1 MVQEYISTLQ
11 DQLEQCHADI
21 NKLKELKSR
30 ALEDPEEFIKF
41 LKSIESRVVMPVPQ
55 AIQRSPNVPLDRYR
69 LKLTRRSNSK
79 FEQNLEYLLARL
91 QQVNRQR
98 PILDQPLFRSESTI
112 VEARPASAPVKATF
126 PDIRQSFLTVLDHP
140 LPASIAT
147 PNVLPPTVHQP
158 RPRQASRF
166 NAAEPFASEYP
177 RPLSVPVFSAPPTPG
192 PSRSVTPKVASQSK
206 QQKQRV
212 RKASANA
219 PENTSLTHNIPWSD
233 DEKRKLDYLLTVY
246 PEEEVQA
253 RRYAKISAALGS
265 RTANQVASRVQKLQ
279 AKAARMKAKS
289 EKAGNSIPEASTKTI
304 TPRVDDETR
313 ELVVQLESF
322 FSASS
327 DPGIK
332 STPEYAEYLRL
343 KAQLEAIALDPLNGV
358 IHAGYKCDSCG
369 IDPLIGARWTCCSC
383 PRSAPSIDLCDLCV
397 SKGFETEIHKVSHVF
412 KKIEIPEEVI
422 NDTADADFLFK

>member
-21 NKLKELKSR
+21 NKLKEIKAS
-30 ALEDPEEFIKF
+30 ALENPEEFIKF
-41 LKSIESRVVMPVPQ
+41 LKSPESQVVLPVPQ
-55 AIQRSPNVPLDRYR
+55 TIQRSPNVPLDRYR
-69 LKLTRRSNSK
+69 MKLMRRSNSK

-91 QQVNRQR
+91 HQVNRQR
-98 PILDQPLFRSESTI
+98 PILDEPIFRSESAI
-112 VEARPASAPVKATF
+112 VEPRPASAPVKASF
-126 PDIRQSFLTVLDHP
+126 PQIRQSFLAVLDHP
-140 LPASIAT
+140 LPPSIAT
-147 PNVLPPTVHQP
+147 PNLLPPTVHQP

-166 NAAEPFASEYP
+166 TAAEPFANEYP
-177 RPLSVPVFSAPPTPG
+177 RPPSVPLFSAPPTPG
-192 PSRSVTPKVASQSK
+192 PSRSVTPKPTSQSK

-279 AKAARMKAKS
+279 AKAARMKAKAEKSGTVVS
-289 EKAGNSIPEASTKTI
+289 ETAPTGPVSKMDE
-304 TPRVDDETR
+304 ETR
-313 ELVVQLESF
+313 ELLAQLESF
-322 FSASS
+322 FSASN
-327 DPGIK
+327 DPEIK

-343 KAQLEAIALDPLNGV
+343 KAQLEAIAVDPLNGV

-369 IDPLIGARWTCCSC
+369 IDPIIGPRWSCCSC

-397 SKGFETEIHKVSHVF
+397 SKGFETDLHKVSHVF

-422 NDTADADFLFK
+422 NDTADTDFLFK